1 MAKEGGKKMAQI
13 IFASHGE
20 LSKGMKNSVSMI
32 VGDLSSDVETFSLFP
47 GQNPRDY
54 YQQLLKRVQET
65 DEQFIILTD
74 IKGGSVHTAL
84 MPLTQ
89 MDNVILLSG
98 MNLVM
103 ALDVLLRY
111 KNNIEQSDFD
121 DLAQILQ
128 NPHVM
133 YAYEHDFSKEDV
145 QTWLDRQRKRYKE
158 YGFGLWAMI
167 LKETNE
173 MIGQAGLTMQLYQNT
188 QILEVGYLLKE
199 EFWHHGY
206 AKKIALGYQKYA
218 FENLQADQLYAI
230 IKADNISSI
239 KVAESLGMKKV
250 DEFMTGYYNG
260 ETLHYLYTIER
271 TK

>member
-1 MAKEGGKKMAQI
+1 MAQI

-20 LSKGMKNSVSMI
+20 LSKGLKNSVSMI

-121 DLAQILQ
+121 ELLHSAKSGITLMNSIQD
-128 NPHVM
+128 
-133 YAYEHDFSKEDV
+133 EDDEDF
-145 QTWLDRQRKRYKE
+145 
-158 YGFGLWAMI
+158 
-167 LKETNE
+167 
-173 MIGQAGLTMQLYQNT
+173 
-188 QILEVGYLLKE
+188 
-199 EFWHHGY
+199 
-206 AKKIALGYQKYA
+206 
-218 FENLQADQLYAI
+218 
-230 IKADNISSI
+230 
-239 KVAESLGMKKV
+239 
-250 DEFMTGYYNG
+250 
-260 ETLHYLYTIER
+260 
-271 TK
+271 

>member
-1 MAKEGGKKMAQI
+1 MAQI

-111 KNNIEQSDFD
+111 K
-121 DLAQILQ
+121 
-128 NPHVM
+128 
-133 YAYEHDFSKEDV
+133 
-145 QTWLDRQRKRYKE
+145 T
-158 YGFGLWAMI
+158 
-167 LKETNE
+167 T
-173 MIGQAGLTMQLYQNT
+173 
-188 QILEVGYLLKE
+188 
-199 EFWHHGY
+199 
-206 AKKIALGYQKYA
+206 
-218 FENLQADQLYAI
+218 
-230 IKADNISSI
+230 
-239 KVAESLGMKKV
+239 
-250 DEFMTGYYNG
+250 
-260 ETLHYLYTIER
+260 
-271 TK
+271 

>member
-1 MAKEGGKKMAQI
+1 MAQI

-121 DLAQILQ
+121 ELLHSAKSGITLRIQSRMRMMKI
-128 NPHVM
+128 
-133 YAYEHDFSKEDV
+133 F
-145 QTWLDRQRKRYKE
+145 RK
-158 YGFGLWAMI
+158 YGG
-167 LKETNE
+167 
-173 MIGQAGLTMQLYQNT
+173 
-188 QILEVGYLLKE
+188 
-199 EFWHHGY
+199 
-206 AKKIALGYQKYA
+206 KI
-218 FENLQADQLYAI
+218 I
-230 IKADNISSI
+230 
-239 KVAESLGMKKV
+239 
-250 DEFMTGYYNG
+250 
-260 ETLHYLYTIER
+260 
-271 TK
+271 

>member
-1 MAKEGGKKMAQI
+1 MAQI

-121 DLAQILQ
+121 ELLHNAKSGITLMNSIQD
-128 NPHVM
+128 
-133 YAYEHDFSKEDV
+133 EDDEDF
-145 QTWLDRQRKRYKE
+145 
-158 YGFGLWAMI
+158 
-167 LKETNE
+167 
-173 MIGQAGLTMQLYQNT
+173 
-188 QILEVGYLLKE
+188 
-199 EFWHHGY
+199 
-206 AKKIALGYQKYA
+206 
-218 FENLQADQLYAI
+218 
-230 IKADNISSI
+230 
-239 KVAESLGMKKV
+239 
-250 DEFMTGYYNG
+250 
-260 ETLHYLYTIER
+260 
-271 TK
+271 